1 MSPLS
6 FQTCVPVFHLRTYGE
21 AAHQTCHARKLILTK
36 RKGRFA
42 RVRVTA
48 CAQME
53 PPASPSNE
61 TPPEDG
67 SSNGNAL
74 TSGDAT
80 ASPDDG
86 AAALEGED
94 DWFAVSKSIARPDD
108 GRPPP
113 QARGGGAN
121 EVVDLL
127 ALENAGR
134 QVLAVGSYESV
145 VDVDVDQGGIFEE
158 DEDNNHL
165 LSGVGFDA
173 LVDSPALLENLSND
187 FKIETL
193 THVQL
198 AAIPRILDGRDLV
211 MQSYTGT
218 GKTLAFLLP
227 ILDDIDTTLAAT
239 QAMVVAPTREL
250 AMQISRECDRLIVNT
265 GIRNLALIGG
275 ANPVRQVDK
284 LRRGG
289 VPHIVVGTPGRLAEH
304 AESGDLR
311 TRLLDIMV
319 VDEIDQ
325 CLVGEFGEQVQRLLR
340 TVPKTSQKVLV
351 SATGDVNLVRNF
363 AGNYMDDP
371 VLLRVG
377 GALRVPQNIEHWMC
391 VVPSRLKIE
400 TVRKI
405 LFANPKPDRAIVFV
419 DEPRR
424 VEIVAERLWHMG
436 VAVGALKGTAY
447 KTDRKETLDAFRKGR
462 VQVLVSTEVAAR
474 GLDVLQMTHVI
485 NLDLP
490 TDADHYVHRA
500 GRCGR
505 AGRQGFVVSIASSEH
520 AFVLG
525 KMSKQIGMEIR
536 RMEVRDGEYRSPLER
551 RVDTRQT
558 KNDARQAK
566 GGRGKVEVAK
576 PMVSSASSVEHST
589 NAKVENVS
597 EGKVKSKPKV
607 EPKAKSKTK
616 SKTKAR
622 ADDNKVRKPKSPRK
636 ITEIA
641 KEKGWVGNR

>member
-1 MSPLS
+1 MQLKPPTLQPKATLPSDEFPSSDNALLEGSGMSSDDDIVLSDDDPLPS
-6 FQTCVPVFHLRTYGE
+6 EDG
-21 AAHQTCHARKLILTK
+21 
-36 RKGRFA
+36 
-42 RVRVTA
+42 
-48 CAQME
+48 
-53 PPASPSNE
+53 PPAS
-61 TPPEDG
+61 
-67 SSNGNAL
+67 
-74 TSGDAT
+74 
-80 ASPDDG
+80 
-86 AAALEGED
+86 ED
-94 DWFAVSKSIARPDD
+94 DAWFAVVKPIAKPDD

-113 QARGGGAN
+113 QTRTGDA
-121 EVVDLL
+121 EQVVDLL
-127 ALENAGR
+127 SLEKAGR

-145 VDVDVDQGGIFEE
+145 VDVDVDQGGVFNE

-173 LVDSPALLENLSND
+173 LVESSSLLENLSNG
-187 FKIETL
+187 FNIQTL

-227 ILDDIDTTLAAT
+227 ILDEIDATLAET
-239 QAMVVAPTREL
+239 QAMIVAPTREL

-265 GIRNLALIGG
+265 EIRNLALIGG
-275 ANPVRQVDK
+275 ANPARQVDK

-289 VPHIVVGTPGRLAEH
+289 VPHVVVGTPGRLAELS
-304 AESGDLR
+304 ENGDLR
-311 TRLLDIMV
+311 TRSLDILV
-319 VDEIDQ
+319 VDEVDQ

-340 TVPKTSQKVLV
+340 TVPKSSQKVLV
-351 SATGDVNLVRNF
+351 SATGDVNLVRKF
-363 AGNYMDDP
+363 AGTYMDDP

-377 GALRVPQNIEHWMC
+377 GAFRVPQNIAHWMC
-391 VVPSRLKIE
+391 VVPSRLKID

-405 LFANPKPDRAIVFV
+405 LFANPKPERSIVFV

-424 VEIVAERLWHMG
+424 VEIVAERLWQMG

-474 GLDVLQMTHVI
+474 GLDVIEMTHVI

-505 AGRQGFVVSIASSEH
+505 AGRQGTVVSITAGET

-525 KMSKQIGMEIR
+525 KMSKEIGVEIR
-536 RMEVRDGEYRSPLER
+536 RMEVRDGQYRQPLKRNIETRER
-551 RVDTRQT
+551 KKVFERAEVT
-558 KNDARQAK
+558 KPTSLTPPS
-566 GGRGKVEVAK
+566 E
-576 PMVSSASSVEHST
+576 ASREP
-589 NAKVENVS
+589 KVENAS
-597 EGKVKSKPKV
+597 KEKVKPKPNSKPKSKK
-607 EPKAKSKTK
+607 KATSIKSQ
-616 SKTKAR
+616 
-622 ADDNKVRKPKSPRK
+622 KPKSPHKLRQ
-636 ITEIA
+636 IA
-641 KEKGWVGNR
+641 KDRGWVGNR